1 MAGNGRGGERGRE
14 RLIHTGLWG
23 VAWRDGRLRAPRESR
38 RWPGARVRAAG
49 TRPRAYWHE
58 VEDRGGVGL
67 GWLQC
72 WAAQLGCR

>member
-1 MAGNGRGGERGRE
+1 MESVAASEWQQAG
-14 RLIHTGLWG
+14 
-23 VAWRDGRLRAPRESR
+23 R
-38 RWPGARVRAAG
+38 RWRCACVRAAG

-72 WAAQLGCR
+72 WAAQVRPRWVSLSLSLLYSVSVFYLFALF